1 MERIADK
8 MRANGFLFAC
18 ALASLTVAALVGVL
32 SLTVLVCIVISLAVI
47 IIRAGAG
54 TARA

>member
-8 MRANGFLFAC
+8 MRANGFVFAC
-18 ALASLTVAALVGVL
+18 ALASLTVVALVGVL